1 MSFKR
6 DKVSGLVDYGQ
17 VTHNGR
23 HSRQCVKF
31 HNPSLDPDEYP
42 WEGKVCRW
50 EPWDNDE
57 ENADP
62 NITPNVTPFASTF
75 ESHQAVNVEEDMK
88 QMVDDM
94 AQADL
99 NIAASHIWD
108 KVSLHFDEKYD
119 RKWTGLNKGPCI
131 DRVRKARKELNH
143 GDAFR
148 TVENTA
154 IGMMTDTPCPF
165 LQFHGTY
172 PNKDKPGE
180 MKRIMVFGNPV
191 LFEDIRAGHEVD
203 GYTDATFGCAPDP
216 FYQVLIFMIFH
227 RGTNIY
233 LPIAYILMTHKDQE
247 LYWEAFS
254 RIVVLSNWKIK
265 LHSYTTDFER
275 GLMNAC
281 AHHFPEGFHVGCF
294 FHLKQA
300 WRKYLIETI
309 GFLAAAIRLAMSVG
323 GLDLLCIIPQ
333 DEVVEFGIPYVRS
346 VIENG
351 LPKKEVKRWDLF
363 WEYFERQWIPILNS
377 WNLCDANARY
387 KDILNKTNNGLESYN
402 KRINRLFPS
411 RPSLIKFVQTMEA
424 ESRYQARRMDLLR
437 RCHEKE
443 PVYQGVTIPE
453 IPKAYKLFKKS
464 FVKAARKAR

>member
-1 MSFKR
+1 VFENGVRLPHFAVFPRFVSHFRTLNALFRCSFFKFCPSLTLEEKDEITPRTYHHSHGDKGHTFDYLRQNINKKSVSYSCQKSRSCNCLATMSFKR

-143 GDAFR
+143 GDAF
-148 TVENTA
+148 
-154 IGMMTDTPCPF
+154 
-165 LQFHGTY
+165 
-172 PNKDKPGE
+172 
-180 MKRIMVFGNPV
+180 
-191 LFEDIRAGHEVD
+191 
-203 GYTDATFGCAPDP
+203 
-216 FYQVLIFMIFH
+216 
-227 RGTNIY
+227 
-233 LPIAYILMTHKDQE
+233 
-247 LYWEAFS
+247 S
-254 RIVVLSNWKIK
+254 
-265 LHSYTTDFER
+265 HS
-275 GLMNAC
+275 
-281 AHHFPEGFHVGCF
+281 
-294 FHLKQA
+294 
-300 WRKYLIETI
+300 
-309 GFLAAAIRLAMSVG
+309 
-323 GLDLLCIIPQ
+323 
-333 DEVVEFGIPYVRS
+333 
-346 VIENG
+346 
-351 LPKKEVKRWDLF
+351 
-363 WEYFERQWIPILNS
+363 
-377 WNLCDANARY
+377 
-387 KDILNKTNNGLESYN
+387 
-402 KRINRLFPS
+402 
-411 RPSLIKFVQTMEA
+411 
-424 ESRYQARRMDLLR
+424 
-437 RCHEKE
+437 
-443 PVYQGVTIPE
+443 
-453 IPKAYKLFKKS
+453 
-464 FVKAARKAR
+464 